1 MGQQLGTNESFKII
15 IEAIKATGENCGDR
29 DFYHVHSAPGN
40 LGFFVEIADRTLEKE
55 ISEVSKDYRADDY
68 TFTLNIPYEY
78 FNDDQLP
85 EDAALGLNT
94 ITYTEVKAELRCM
107 DLISKT
113 YRNWIRD
120 HRVFITKDL
129 IRIIYEAIYKLK
141 KLKKLDLYIHGYK
154 SEKTDEHVSLWITE
168 RHVPRV
174 AGEEAEFFNVTLQ
187 VSDYYTPVGKY
198 KADSSIGESK
208 LSKMSRQEICLLRVT
223 YTIYSKCLNWIK
235 QKWPDVYNDYIRGKF

>member
-1 MGQQLGTNESFKII
+1 MGQQLGMSESSTII
-15 IEAIKATGENCGDR
+15 ANAIKATGENFDR
-29 DFYHVHSAPGN
+29 DFYHDHLVLGS
-40 LGFFVEIADRTLEKE
+40 LGFFVTIVDRTLAKE
-55 ISEVSKDYRADDY
+55 ISKVSKDFSGDDFA
-68 TFTLNIPYEY
+68 FTLNIPYKY

-85 EDAALGLNT
+85 GDTTLGLDT
-94 ITYTEVKAELRCM
+94 ITHIEVKAELRCM

-129 IRIIYEAIYKLK
+129 IRIIYEAIDKLK
-141 KLKKLDLYIHGYK
+141 KLKKIDLYVHGYK
-154 SEKTDEHVSLWITE
+154 SEKTEEYVSLWITE
-168 RHVPRV
+168 RHIPRA

-208 LSKMSRQEICLLRVT
+208 LSKMSRKEICLLRVT
-223 YTIYSKCLNWIK
+223 YTIYSECLKWIK